1 MSDPLML
8 FVYAAVGC
16 VLMFFAVIAGYVL
29 RDRTRTKSEVD
40 IEEELLKLETK
51 KSDAEKQALEILRKA
66 EHDATKE
73 AEERKS
79 SVQKELARM
88 REEAERNE
96 ARLKKREE
104 QADRRDE
111 GLSRREGEF
120 DKKEKRVDELV
131 RKREEALT
139 ESERIRVGLVKRSE
153 EIAGM
158 SAEEAKKL
166 LLQELEKDVHQESA
180 ALIRRI
186 EQETKEQADK
196 KSRQILTLA
205 IQKSATEHVS
215 ETTVSVVNL
224 PNDEMKGRI
233 IGREGRN
240 IRTLEQLTG
249 VNFIVDDTPEAIV
262 LSCFD
267 PMRREIARIVLE
279 KLMAD
284 GRIHPSRIEELVE
297 KTEKQVLDSAREA
310 GEAACLELRI
320 YDIHPELV
328 KLMGRLKY
336 RTSYGQN
343 VLHHSVEVARIA
355 EVIASE
361 LGLDAQLAKRAAF
374 LHDIGKAMS
383 YEVEGPHAAIGAELA
398 KKHRERQE
406 IVHAIEAHHF
416 EVEPRTL
423 TAMLVITAD
432 SVSAARPGARRE
444 SLESYIKRLEQLET
458 ICNAFPGVE
467 KAYAV
472 QAGREVRVVV
482 QPEKLNDNE
491 CSMLARDISKK
502 IEAEMQYPGQI
513 KVTVLRETRNVE
525 FAR

>member
-1 MSDPLML
+1 MIDPGAIG
-8 FVYAAVGC
+8 FGAVGIFLLIAAF
-16 VLMFFAVIAGYVL
+16 VAGYTF
-29 RDRTRTKSEVD
+29 RDRVKTKSEVNL
-40 IEEELLKLETK
+40 EEELLKLETLRA
-51 KSDAEKQALEILRKA
+51 DAEKEAVETLRKA
-66 EHDATKE
+66 ELEATKE
-73 AEERKS
+73 ADDRREKLEKD
-79 SVQKELARM
+79 LARR
-88 REEAERNE
+88 REEVDRIE
-96 ARLKKREE
+96 ARAKKREE
-104 QADRRDE
+104 QIE
-111 GLSRREGEF
+111 RREEGITRREEGA
-120 DKKEKRVDELV
+120 DKKEKRIDELIK
-131 RKREEALT
+131 KREETLAEAEKVRL
-139 ESERIRVGLVKRSE
+139 SLVKRAE

-158 SAEEAKKL
+158 SPEEAKKL
-166 LLQELEKDVHQESA
+166 LLQELEKDVRQDAA
-180 ALIRRI
+180 ALVRRM
-186 EQETKEQADK
+186 EQETKETADK
-196 KSRQILTLA
+196 KARQIITLA
-205 IQKSATEHVS
+205 IQKAATEHVS

-224 PNDEMKGRI
+224 PSDEMKGRI

-310 GEAACLELRI
+310 GEAACLELRV

-328 KLMGRLKY
+328 KLMGRMKY

-343 VLHHSVEVARIA
+343 VLQHSVEVARIA

-361 LGLDAQLAKRAAF
+361 LGLDSQLAKRAAF
-374 LHDIGKAMS
+374 LHDIGKAVS
-383 YEVEGPHAAIGAELA
+383 YEMEGTHAAVGAGLA
-398 KKHRERQE
+398 KKHRERPE
-406 IVHAIEAHHF
+406 VVHAIEAHHF

-432 SVSAARPGARRE
+432 SISASRPGARRE
-444 SLESYIKRLEQLET
+444 SLESYVKRLEQLET
-458 ICNAFPGVE
+458 ICNGFTGVE

-472 QAGREVRVVV
+472 QAGREVRVIV
-482 QPEKLNDNE
+482 QPDKLNDNE
-491 CSMLARDISKK
+491 CALLARDVTKK
-502 IEAEMQYPGQI
+502 IEGEVQYPGQI